1 MLKKD
6 NNSGLNLN
14 LRNSTRRATSSK
26 LVAAKDSSVIKPT
39 LRPISIQNDK
49 NYNKLLGSLL
59 TSQAEEFLMVPSPT
73 PKSMAMSLP
82 SSEFFIADKDLILFS
97 ESEIFQ
103 VDNN

>member
-39 LRPISIQNDK
+39 LRSISIQTDK
-49 NYNKLLGSLL
+49 NYNKFNLK
-59 TSQAEEFLMVPSPT
+59 P
-73 PKSMAMSLP
+73 LP
-82 SSEFFIADKDLILFS
+82 
-97 ESEIFQ
+97 
-103 VDNN
+103 